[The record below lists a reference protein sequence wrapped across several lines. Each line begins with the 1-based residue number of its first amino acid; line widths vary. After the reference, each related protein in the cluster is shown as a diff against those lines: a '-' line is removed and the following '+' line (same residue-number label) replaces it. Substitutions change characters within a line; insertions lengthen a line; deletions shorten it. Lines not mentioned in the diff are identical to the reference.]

1 MAVKPEARTR
11 GISLVTSS
19 GGPAE
24 LAEAARLAEEAGF
37 ASVWAT
43 EFVDRSAIVALAAMA
58 QATSTIELGSAIA
71 YAFGRTPLVL
81 AVEARDLDELSGGRM
96 TLGLGTGTRRMQ
108 QDWHGLDGE
117 HPASRMEELVP
128 LLRRLWRLHEAPIEH
143 DGRFYRLHVQP
154 TAPPRP
160 PYRPDTPIY
169 MAGVNARMIEAAGA
183 VADGLVGH
191 PLFTPEYVRDVV
203 RPALARGA
211 ERAGR
216 AQPPPIAGYVTCSVG
231 DDRAAA
237 RAAAAAIVAFNST
250 VKTYRATHAASGFE
264 REAEAIRGAWRA
276 GDFAAMSA
284 AVSEEMLDA
293 IAVAGTPEEA
303 RTRFA
308 ERWEGVYERTLLWPP
323 AFRGQEGVRTVI
335 DTFAAGDA
343 RGAGAGSAA
352 AAAP

>member
-1 MAVKPEARTR
+1 MARATVFP

-19 GGPAE
+19 GGPPE

-43 EFVDRSAIVALAAMA
+43 EFVERSATVALAAMA

-108 QDWHGLDGE
+108 EGWHGLEGE

-128 LLRRLWRLHEAPIEH
+128 LLRRLWRLHEGPIEH

-154 TAPPRP
+154 TAPPRAP
-160 PYRPDTPIY
+160 WRSDTPIY

-211 ERAGR
+211 ERGGR
-216 AQPPPIAGYVTCSVG
+216 
-231 DDRAAA
+231 
-237 RAAAAAIVAFNST
+237 
-250 VKTYRATHAASGFE
+250 
-264 REAEAIRGAWRA
+264 
-276 GDFAAMSA
+276 SA
-284 AVSEEMLDA
+284 
-293 IAVAGTPEEA
+293 
-303 RTRFA
+303 
-308 ERWEGVYERTLLWPP
+308 PP
-323 AFRGQEGVRTVI
+323 AFRGEEAVRAAI
-335 DTFAAGDA
+335 DAFAVGDA
-343 RGAGAGSAA
+343 TRSAA
-352 AAAP
+352 A